1 MFTEQ
6 PYREILR
13 QASAALGGRTVTL
26 WEATDTDRL
35 VPRVSTGTPKRQE
48 ADVLVDLLHG
58 WRMPIPSGSRWV
70 CCNGDSR
77 ARVVAPVREAPPA
90 PPPGKERRTW
100 ERLAL
105 ELAGLCLGLISHQRD
120 ADERFR
126 ALVEHSTEA
135 IALLDA
141 EGRIRS
147 AGHGIA
153 NLFGLTEAEM
163 TGRLCFELVHPD
175 DVAKAR
181 ELFGAIRARPGV
193 PVTGAVRCAHK
204 DGSWRSIEAVAVNR
218 LDDPSIGA
226 IVANYR
232 DVTDH
237 RRVEEALRASEA
249 MYRVVTE
256 SASDGIVT
264 IDSASRIR
272 FANPAAERLFGWSVA
287 ELMGKPLTMLMP
299 ERLASSHEMSLDR
312 YLTSGKR
319 HVPWSGVSL
328 KGLHR
333 DGTEIALEVS
343 LSEYVAGG
351 ERLFTGIVRDV
362 TARRRAEHVQNAL
375 YHISEAA
382 SQAPGLPQLLAAIHR
397 IVGELMPARN
407 FYISLHDAAA
417 GTISFPYFADERD
430 TAPTRRTPGRGLTEY
445 VLRTGQPLLAPP
457 ESFADLQR
465 RGEVDLIGAP
475 STCWL
480 GVPLVAGGRTIG
492 VLAVQTYAEGENYG
506 EPELN
511 ILRFVSTQIA
521 MTIERKRADEARR
534 KADAELAF
542 LGAAMRQVAEIAL
555 ITDRQGTIEYVNP
568 TFERVTGF
576 TREEAIG
583 QTTELLRSG
592 VQDADVHDKLRQTLL
607 AGDVYTGVLVNAKK
621 SGEYF
626 TAEVVITPLRDEG
639 GAITHFVELQRDVTK
654 ERELQEQLRQA
665 QKMEEVGRL
674 AGGIAHDFNNLLTA
688 ILSYV
693 DFVLF
698 ALSAD
703 HPARE
708 DAEQVRGAALKAAGL
723 TRQLLAFSRRQV
735 LQPRLLDLNSVVAE
749 MERLLRRLIG
759 EHIVLKTRLAPGL
772 GAVRAD
778 PSQVEQVIVNLAV
791 NARDAMPQGG
801 VLSIETAIVDEKEVR
816 GHGKVTVAPGP
827 YVVMRIADTGTGM
840 DAETR
845 RRLFEPF
852 FTTKERGQGTGLGLA
867 TIYGIIKQS
876 GGYIWVESEPGAGTT
891 FTVHLPQVEA
901 TAAVPGGAA
910 GLLKESLRGN
920 ETVLL
925 VEDDRAVRDLGRRAL
940 VDQGYHVLE
949 AANGAEAVKLASGY
963 AGPIHLLLTDVV
975 MPEMGGRALAEALLA
990 ARPAM
995 ALLFVSGYNE
1005 DAVIQHGVQ
1014 EAGLPFL
1021 QKPFTPSALLGMV
1034 RQVLDE
1040 RA

>member
-1 MFTEQ
+1 MFSEQ

-35 VPRVSTGTPKRQE
+35 EPRASTGKPNQQE
-48 ADVLVDLLHG
+48 ADVLIDLLHG
-58 WRMPIPSGSRWV
+58 WRWPITRGSRWV
-70 CCNGDSR
+70 CCNGDGR
-77 ARVVAPVREAPPA
+77 CVVAPVREAPPA
-90 PPPGKERRTW
+90 PPPGRERRNW

-105 ELAGLCLGLISHQRD
+105 ELAGLCLGLIGHERD
-120 ADERFR
+120 AEERFR
-126 ALVEHSTEA
+126 LLVEHSAEA
-135 IALLDA
+135 ITLLDA
-141 EGRIRS
+141 DGRIRS
-147 AGHGIA
+147 AGQGIGALFGIA
-153 NLFGLTEAEM
+153 DSEM
-163 TGRLCFELVHPD
+163 TGRLYFELVHPD
-175 DVAKAR
+175 DVATAR
-181 ELFGAIRARPGV
+181 ELFGTIRARPGV
-193 PVTGAVRCAHK
+193 PVSGAVRCAHK
-204 DGSWRSIEAVAVNR
+204 DGSWRAIEAVCVNR
-218 LDDPSIGA
+218 LDDPAVGA

-237 RRVEEALRASEA
+237 RRIEEALRASEA
-249 MYRVVTE
+249 LYRVVTE
-256 SASDGIVT
+256 SASDGIIT
-264 IDSASRIR
+264 IDSGSHIR
-272 FANPAAERLFGWSVA
+272 FANPAVERLFGWSAA
-287 ELMGKPLTMLMP
+287 ELIGQPLTLLMP
-299 ERLASSHEMSLDR
+299 ERLASSHETSLGL
-312 YLTSGKR
+312 YLTTGQR
-319 HVPWSGVSL
+319 HVSWNGMAL
-328 KGLHR
+328 KGRRR
-333 DGTEIALEVS
+333 DGTEIALEIS
-343 LSEYVAGG
+343 LSEYAADG
-351 ERLFTGIVRDV
+351 ERLFTGIIRDV
-362 TARRRAEHVQNAL
+362 TARRHAEHVQNAL

-407 FYISLHDAAA
+407 FYISLYDPAA
-417 GTISFPYFADERD
+417 GTISFPYFVDERD
-430 TAPTRRTPGRGLTEY
+430 AAPTRRTPGRGLTEY
-445 VLRTGQPLLAPP
+445 VLRTGQPLLGTP
-457 ESFADLQR
+457 EVLADLYR
-465 RGEVDLIGAP
+465 RGEVDLIGTP
-475 STCWL
+475 SSYWL

-492 VLAVQTYAEGENYG
+492 VLAVQTYAEGEGYG

-511 ILRFVSTQIA
+511 ILRFVSAQIA
-521 MTIERKRADEARR
+521 MTIERKRAEEARH

-542 LGAAMRQVAEIAL
+542 LGAAMRQVAEIAV
-555 ITDRQGTIEYVNP
+555 ITDREGTIEYVNP

-583 QTTELLRSG
+583 QSTRIMRSG
-592 VQDADVHDKLRQTLL
+592 VHEPDVFRKLWETLL
-607 AGDVYTGVLVNAKK
+607 VGEVYKGVLVNAKK
-621 SGEYF
+621 SGEHY
-626 TAEVVITPLRDEG
+626 TAEVVITPLRNDR
-639 GAITHFVELQRDVTK
+639 GAITHFVELQRDVTV
-654 ERELQEQLRQA
+654 ERELQDQLRQA

-698 ALSAD
+698 SLSAD

-708 DAEQVRGAALKAAGL
+708 DAEQVRVAALKAAGL

-759 EHIVLKTRLAPGL
+759 EHIVLKTRLATGL

-778 PSQVEQVIVNLAV
+778 PSQIEQVIVNLAV

-801 VLSIETAIVDEKEVR
+801 VLTIETGLADEREVR
-816 GHGKVTVAPGP
+816 GHGKMPVAPGP
-827 YVVMRIADTGTGM
+827 YVALRISDTGTGM

-867 TIYGIIKQS
+867 TIYGIIKQT
-876 GGYIWVESEPGAGTT
+876 GGFIWVESEPGAGTT

-901 TAAVPGGAA
+901 AAAPTPVASP
-910 GLLKESLRGN
+910 LKESLRGN

-925 VEDDRAVRDLGRRAL
+925 VEDDRAVRDLGRRSL

-949 AANGAEAVKLASGY
+949 AANGAEALKLANGY
-963 AGPIHLLLTDVV
+963 EGTIHLLLTDVV
-975 MPEMGGRALAEALLA
+975 MPEMGGRALAEALGA
-990 ARPAM
+990 TRPDM
-995 ALLFVSGYNE
+995 EILFVSGYIE

-1014 EAGLPFL
+1014 ESGHPFL

-1034 RQVLDE
+1034 REVLDE
-1040 RA
+1040 RG

>member
-26 WEATDTDRL
+26 WEATGTDRL
-35 VPRVSTGTPKRQE
+35 EPRVSTGKPKQQE
-48 ADVLVDLLHG
+48 ADVLVELLHG
-58 WRMPIPSGSRWV
+58 WHMPITPGSRWV

-90 PPPGKERRTW
+90 PPPGKERRNW

-105 ELAGLCLGLISHQRD
+105 ELAGLCLGLVSHQRD
-120 ADERFR
+120 AEERFR
-126 ALVEHSTEA
+126 LLVEHSTEA

-141 EGRIRS
+141 DGRIRS
-147 AGHGIA
+147 AGQGIGS
-153 NLFGLTEAEM
+153 LFGRADAEM
-163 TGRLCFELVHPD
+163 TGRLVFEMVHPD

-181 ELFGAIRARPGV
+181 ELFGTIRARPGV
-193 PVTGAVRCAHK
+193 PVSGSVRCAHK
-204 DGSWRSIEAVAVNR
+204 DGSWRSIEAMAVNR
-218 LDDPSIGA
+218 LDDPSVGA

-232 DVTDH
+232 DVTEH

-249 MYRVVTE
+249 LYRVVTE
-256 SASDGIVT
+256 SASDGIIT
-264 IDSASRIR
+264 IDSTSRIR
-272 FANPAAERLFGWSVA
+272 FVNPAAERLFGWSSA
-287 ELMGKPLTMLMP
+287 ELVGQPLTLLMP
-299 ERLASSHEMSLDR
+299 DRLASSHEMSFDS
-312 YLTSGKR
+312 YLTTGQR
-319 HVPWSGVSL
+319 HVAWSGVSL
-328 KGLHR
+328 KGRRR

-343 LSEYVAGG
+343 LSEYAAEG
-351 ERLFTGIVRDV
+351 ERLFTGVIRDV
-362 TARRRAEHVQNAL
+362 TARRRAEHVQTAL

-407 FYISLHDAAA
+407 FYISLYDAAA
-417 GTISFPYFADERD
+417 DLISFPYYVDEMD
-430 TAPTRRTPGRGLTEY
+430 PPPAPRKPAKGLTEY
-445 VLRTGQPLLAPP
+445 VLRTGKPLLGKP
-457 ESFADLQR
+457 EVFADLIE
-465 RGEVDLIGAP
+465 RGEIKMAGAK
-475 STCWL
+475 CVHWL

-492 VLAVQTYAEGENYG
+492 VLAVQTYAEGEQYG
-506 EPELN
+506 EPELG

-521 MTIERKRADEARR
+521 MTIERKRAEEARR
-534 KADAELAF
+534 KADAELAV

-555 ITDRQGTIEYVNP
+555 ITDREGMIEYVNQ

-583 QTTELLRSG
+583 QSPRLLRSG
-592 VQDADVHDKLRQTLL
+592 VHEPDVYRKLWETLL

-621 SGEYF
+621 SGEHF
-626 TAEVVITPLRDEG
+626 TAEVVITPLRDER
-639 GAITHFVELQRDVTK
+639 GAITHFVELQRDVTV
-654 ERELQEQLRQA
+654 ERQLQEQLRQA

-688 ILSYV
+688 ILSYT

-698 ALSAD
+698 ALGAD

-735 LQPRLLDLNSVVAE
+735 LQPRLLDLNGVVSE

-759 EHIVLKTRLAPGL
+759 EHIVLKTRLAAGL

-778 PSQVEQVIVNLAV
+778 PSQIEQVVVNLAV

-801 VLSIETAIVDEKEVR
+801 VLTIETALVDEREVR
-816 GHGKVTVAPGP
+816 GHGKVTVARGS
-827 YVVMRIADTGTGM
+827 YVMLRMADTGTGM

-891 FTVHLPQVEA
+891 FTVHLPQVESAA
-901 TAAVPGGAA
+901 TAPSGVAST
-910 GLLKESLRGN
+910 LKESLRGS

-925 VEDDRAVRDLGRRAL
+925 VEDDRAVRDLGRRSLA
-940 VDQGYHVLE
+940 DQGYRVLE
-949 AANGAEAVKLASGY
+949 AVNGAEALRLASSY
-963 AGPIHLLLTDVV
+963 EGPIHLLLTDVV
-975 MPEMGGRALAEALLA
+975 MPEMGGRALAEALGA
-990 ARPAM
+990 TRPDM
-995 ALLFVSGYNE
+995 ALLFVSGYTE
-1005 DAVIQHGVQ
+1005 DAVIQHGIQ
-1014 EAGLPFL
+1014 ESGLPFL
-1021 QKPFTPSALLGMV
+1021 QKPFTPSSLLGMV
-1034 RQVLDE
+1034 REVLDE
-1040 RA
+1040 RG

>member
-1 MFTEQ
+1 
-6 PYREILR
+6 
-13 QASAALGGRTVTL
+13 
-26 WEATDTDRL
+26 
-35 VPRVSTGTPKRQE
+35 
-48 ADVLVDLLHG
+48 
-58 WRMPIPSGSRWV
+58 
-70 CCNGDSR
+70 
-77 ARVVAPVREAPPA
+77 
-90 PPPGKERRTW
+90 
-100 ERLAL
+100 
-105 ELAGLCLGLISHQRD
+105 CLGLISHQRD
-120 ADERFR
+120 AEQRFR
-126 ALVEHSTEA
+126 VLVEHSSEA

-141 EGRIRS
+141 DGRIRS
-147 AGHGIA
+147 AGHGVA
-153 NLFGLTEAEM
+153 NLFGFSETQM

-181 ELFGAIRARPGV
+181 ELFGTIRARPGV
-193 PVTGAVRCAHK
+193 PVSGAVRCAHK
-204 DGSWRSIEAVAVNR
+204 DGSWRTIEAVSVNR
-218 LDDPSIGA
+218 LDDPTVGA
-226 IVANYR
+226 VVTNYR
-232 DVTDH
+232 DVTEH

-249 MYRVVTE
+249 LYRVVTE
-256 SASDGIVT
+256 SASDGIIT
-264 IDSASRIR
+264 IDSTSRIR
-272 FANPAAERLFGWSVA
+272 FVNPAAERLFGWSSA
-287 ELMGKPLTMLMP
+287 ELIDKPLTLLMP
-299 ERLASSHEMSLDR
+299 DRLASSHVASLDR
-312 YLTSGKR
+312 YLATGQR
-319 HVPWSGVSL
+319 HFPWTGVSL
-328 KGLHR
+328 KGRRR
-333 DGTEIALEVS
+333 DGTEIALEIS
-343 LSEYVAGG
+343 LSEYTADGK
-351 ERLFTGIVRDV
+351 RLFTGIIRDV
-362 TARRRAEHVQNAL
+362 TSRRRAEHVQTAL

-407 FYISLHDAAA
+407 FYISLYDAAQ
-417 GTISFPYFADERD
+417 GTISFPYFVDERD
-430 TAPTRRTPGRGLTEY
+430 SVPQRRTPGRGLTEY
-445 VLRTGQPLLAPP
+445 VLRTGQPLLGTP
-457 ESFADLQR
+457 EAVADLLK
-465 RGEVDLIGAP
+465 RGEVELIGAP
-475 STCWL
+475 SAYWL
-480 GVPLVAGGRTIG
+480 GVPLVTGGRTIG
-492 VLAVQTYAEGENYG
+492 VLAVQTYAEGETYG
-506 EPELN
+506 EPELA

-521 MTIERKRADEARR
+521 MTIERKRAEEARR

-542 LGAAMRQVAEIAL
+542 LGAAMRQVAEIAV
-555 ITDRQGTIEYVNP
+555 ITDRDGTIEYVNP

-576 TREEAIG
+576 TRGEAIG
-583 QTTELLRSG
+583 QTPRLLRSG
-592 VQDADVHDKLRQTLL
+592 VHDADVYRKIWETLL
-607 AGDVYTGVLVNAKK
+607 AGDVYTGMLVNAKK
-621 SGEYF
+621 SGEHY
-626 TAEVVITPLRDEG
+626 TAEVVITPLRDERG
-639 GAITHFVELQRDVTK
+639 VITHFVELQRDVTV

-698 ALSAD
+698 ALGAD

-735 LQPRLLDLNSVVAE
+735 LQPRLLDLNGVVAE

-778 PSQVEQVIVNLAV
+778 PSQIEQVIVNLAV

-801 VLSIETAIVDEKEVR
+801 VLSIETGLADEREVR
-816 GHGKVTVAPGP
+816 SHSSKMPVAPGP
-827 YVVMRIADTGTGM
+827 YVVLRIADTGTGM

-891 FTVHLPQVEA
+891 FTVHLPQA
-901 TAAVPGGAA
+901 GAPAAAPAA
-910 GLLKESLRGN
+910 ASILKESLRGT

-925 VEDDRAVRDLGRRAL
+925 VEDDRAVRDLGRRSL

-949 AANGAEAVKLASGY
+949 AGNGAEAVKLANAY
-963 AGPIHLLLTDVV
+963 DGPIHLLLTDVV
-975 MPEMGGRALAEALLA
+975 MPEMGGRALAEALGA
-990 ARPAM
+990 TRPDM

-1014 EAGLPFL
+1014 ESGLPFL

-1034 RQVLDE
+1034 REVLDE
-1040 RA
+1040 HR